1 MSYCRTTFFEYHT
14 EEDANELVGNYQ
26 INAPNNF
33 PNAEILLCTR
43 TSPTTAIMTSLYSSK
58 EMADKVMAARK
69 PMLDEVKSKIKNI
82 ETHEGDASW
91 LR

>member
-1 MSYCRTTFFEYHT
+1 MSYCRTTLFEYHT
-14 EEDANELVGNYQ
+14 EEDANELVDNYQ
-26 INAPNNF
+26 ANAPNNC

-58 EMADKVMAARK
+58 EMADKAMADRK
-69 PMLDEVKSKIKNI
+69 PLLDEVKSKIKNI

>member
-1 MSYCRTTFFEYHT
+1 MFEYHT
-14 EEDANELVGNYQ
+14 EEDANELVSSFQ

-33 PNAEILLCTR
+33 PNANILLFTR
-43 TSPTTAIMTSLYSSK
+43 TSLATAIMTSFYSSK
-58 EMADKVMAARK
+58 EMADNAMADRK
-69 PMLDEVKSKIKNI
+69 PLLDEVKSKIKNI